1 MFCSNCGKE
10 IAKNSDVCLNCGKL
24 VRKNN
29 EIEDKPDV
37 FLNVISFMLP
47 LIGVIIYL
55 IIRKDTPIQAES
67 AINSAKKAIILVI
80 VIIVILGIIFSIKY
94 LIENTEK
101 TTDNINSYTELV
113 RAIDENYIEKIIITN
128 NKKENNHIKAIYKGQ
143 NEEKEYIVPSIEAL
157 KELINEKGIEVVE

>member
-10 IAKNSDVCLNCGKL
+10 TAKNSDVCLNCGKL

-37 FLNVISFMLP
+37 FLNIISFILP

-55 IIRKDTPIQAES
+55 IIRKDTPIQAKS
-67 AINSAKKAIILVI
+67 VINSAKKSIVLVI
-80 VIIVILGIIFSIKY
+80 VIIAILGIIFCMKY
-94 LIENTEK
+94 LSQSIEK
-101 TTDNINSYTELV
+101 TTDNTYPYTELV
-113 RAIDENYIEKIIITN
+113 RAIDENNIKKIIITN
-128 NKKENNHIKAIYKGQ
+128 NKEKNLIKAIYKGQ

-157 KELINEKGIEVVE
+157 KELINEKGIEIVE